1 MKSTSNSALS
11 YTSLPRKDACCGC
24 NACREVCPKECIEM
38 RADPLGFLYPHAD
51 AERCVACGLCV
62 RACPVLSPDAALHPQ
77 VCHAA
82 INKDDTQRLASSSGG
97 VFIELARRTIARG
110 GAVFGAVFTDDWNVR
125 HTYAETMEGVLP
137 MMGSKYVQ
145 SDSSHTFLQAKQFLD
160 SGREV
165 LYTGTPCQIA
175 GLKHFLKKDYPG
187 LLAVEVICHG
197 APAPSVWQAYL
208 KELRAIRSGKNTVD
222 AIPEISDIAFRS
234 KLSGWKKY
242 GFALRLADKGGEQ
255 NSVSPPNHQF
265 YEVFSENPYMK
276 AFLRNWS
283 LRPSCYACKAKAG
296 MSQADMTI
304 GDFWGVDQ
312 NTTIP
317 DDDKGISCVICR
329 SEKGV
334 RAMDAAKDL
343 MRSPVSYETILQ
355 GNPSIET
362 SVAFTDYAR
371 RFRRLFIADGF
382 FKALH
387 KTEHPPLFVRGINF
401 LKRRLGL

>member
-1 MKSTSNSALS
+1 MLS
-11 YTSLPRKDACCGC
+11 YTSLPREDVCCGC

-62 RACPVLSPDAALHPQ
+62 RSCPVLSPDAALPPQ
-77 VCHAA
+77 LCHAA

-97 VFIELARRTIARG
+97 VFAELARQTIARG

-145 SDSSHTFLQAKQFLD
+145 SDSAHTFLRAKQFLD

-197 APAPSVWQAYL
+197 APAPGVWQAYL
-208 KELRAIRSGKNTVD
+208 KELRAIRGGKNSAD
-222 AIPEISDIAFRS
+222 AWPEISDIAFRS
-234 KLSGWKKY
+234 KLSGWKKF

-343 MRSPVSYETILQ
+343 LRSPVSYETILQ

-401 LKRRLGL
+401 LKRRIGL